1 MKNNILIICHW
12 GRNRSKYL
20 ADYLKTKGYNTDYAG
35 IGDQA
40 DTKDRLT
47 QEQIDW
53 TDVIIVVQDY
63 LGEKLSSSYNIKN
76 KKVISLEVDDKT
88 DDQNKPQLDGKEWME
103 YQQKN
108 VYSKLKKEIDKFLPF

>member
-1 MKNNILIICHW
+1 
-12 GRNRSKYL
+12 
-20 ADYLKTKGYNTDYAG
+20 
-35 IGDQA
+35 
-40 DTKDRLT
+40 
-47 QEQIDW
+47 
-53 TDVIIVVQDY
+53 VIIVVQDY
-63 LGEKLSSSYNIKN
+63 LEKKLSSNYDIKN